1 LNMKK
6 ALLPAVLILACAPRM
21 DEHFLKYE
29 TYPALSSKH
38 SWNLIVMPPVGYTQY
53 PELPKEPCGKLW
65 AHLSEAL
72 SSTGKFQ
79 IVSSDTAAIRE
90 KITEKAP
97 GWENFPEPGVAKAV
111 AFEMGAEAVCV
122 VEIEDIKIGHRHNDP
137 AEPMYY
143 ETVLRLKIFDAGKGD
158 LLYNATARGLVY
170 EDLAGS
176 LNQAADNAVKP
187 LRQ

>member
-1 LNMKK
+1 MKK
-6 ALLPAVLILACAPRM
+6 FLFLAVISLACTPRM

-29 TYPALSSKH
+29 TYPALSSKP
-38 SWNLIVMPPVGYTQY
+38 SWKLIVMPPVGYMQY

-65 AHLSEAL
+65 VHLAEAL
-72 SSTGKFQ
+72 GATGKFQ
-79 IVSSDTAAIRE
+79 VVSSDTVAIRQ

-97 GWENFPEPGVAKAV
+97 GWENFPEPGTAKSV
-111 AFEMGAEAVCV
+111 GFEMGAEAVCV
-122 VEIEDIKIGHRHNDP
+122 VEIDEIKMGHRQNDP

-143 ETVLRLKIFDAGKGD
+143 ETVLKLKIFDTGKGD
-158 LLYNATARGLVY
+158 LLYNATARGVVY

-187 LRQ
+187 LKK